1 MTNETR
7 IPAMVLSAHVAAMGG
22 IRCLQTAGIPVISA
36 HYAASDFAH
45 RSRHVTD
52 RLEVPHPE
60 RDEDGFVEALVTAA
74 RRFGPTLLVPAN
86 DATLGVVS
94 RHKAVLSEYHT
105 VAAADW
111 SVLERIIDKRHTYE
125 LAHAIGVPAPRTAT
139 PTSRSDAERI
149 AAEVAYPCLVKPR
162 VSHQYVE
169 RFGSKLARVHDQAEL
184 LAEYDRTAE
193 AGVEVMIQEFI
204 PGDDRHSFIFDSYR
218 ADGASIEFTAQKV
231 RLGPPEFGLAR
242 VVVSRQM
249 PELHEPA
256 GRLLDALG
264 YTGYSCTEFK
274 RDPRDGIIKLIEVNG
289 RVNRSILHPL
299 AAGLNYPALMY
310 RHLVRGEPVEAPAV
324 SPKRVYWIDLAS
336 DLRWAAHDLRTRDQ
350 TVREILRPY
359 LGPSVFAVGDGW
371 DFGPF
376 VDRSLDTI
384 KTRAR
389 RLVRRL
395 RRVPDPGRRPSA
407 SLSGG
412 PAEDA

>member
-1 MTNETR
+1 
-7 IPAMVLSAHVAAMGG
+7 MVLSAHVAAMGG
-22 IRCLQTAGIPVISA
+22 IRCLQIAGIPVISA
-36 HYAASDFAH
+36 HYAGSDFAH
-45 RSRHVTD
+45 RSRHITD

-60 RDEDGFVEALVTAA
+60 RDEAGFVEALVAAA
-74 RRFGPTLLVPAN
+74 RRFGPTLLIPAN

-94 RHKAVLSEYHT
+94 RHKAVLSEHHT

-125 LAHAIGVPAPRTAT
+125 LAHSIGVPAPRTAT
-139 PTSRSDAERI
+139 PTSRPDAERI
-149 AAEVAYPCLVKPR
+149 ATEVTYPCLVKPR

-169 RFGSKLARVHDQAEL
+169 RFGSKLARVHDPAEL

-193 AGVEVMIQEFI
+193 AGIEVMIQEFI

-242 VVVSRQM
+242 VVVSRSM

-256 GRLLDALG
+256 GRMLDALG

-274 RDPRDGIIKLIEVNG
+274 RDPRDGIVKLIEVNG

-310 RHLVRGEPVEAPAV
+310 RHLVRGEPVEAPPV
-324 SPKRVYWIDLAS
+324 SPRRVYWIDLAS

-350 TVREILRPY
+350 TVRELLRPY

-371 DFGPF
+371 DIGPF
-376 VDRSLDTI
+376 VDRSLDTLRNR
-384 KTRAR
+384 TR

-395 RRVPDPGRRPSA
+395 RRAPDPGRRPAA
-407 SLSGG
+407 SLSNGSS
-412 PAEDA
+412 EDV

>member
-1 MTNETR
+1 
-7 IPAMVLSAHVAAMGG
+7 MVLSAHVAAMGG
-22 IRCLQTAGIPVISA
+22 IRCLQVAGIPVISA
-36 HYAASDFAH
+36 HYADVDFAH

-52 RLEVPHPE
+52 RIEVPDPE
-60 RDEDGFVEALVTAA
+60 RDEVAFVEALVGAA

-94 RHKAVLSEYHT
+94 RHKAVLSEHHT

-139 PTSRSDAERI
+139 PTSRADAERI
-149 AAEVAYPCLVKPR
+149 AGEVAYPVLVKPR
-162 VSHQYVE
+162 VSHHYVQ
-169 RFGSKLARVHDQAEL
+169 RFGSKLARVHDPAEL
-184 LAEYDRTAE
+184 LAEYDRTAA

-204 PGDDRHSFIFDSYR
+204 PGDDRQSYIFDSYR
-218 ADGASIEFTAQKV
+218 ADGASVEFTAQKV

-242 VVVSRQM
+242 VVVSRPM

-256 GRLLDALG
+256 ARFLDALG

-274 RDPRDGIIKLIEVNG
+274 RDPRDGIVKLIEVNG

-310 RHLVRGEPVEAPAV
+310 RHLVLGEPVVAPAG
-324 SPKRVYWIDLAS
+324 SRKRVYWIDLAS

-350 TVREILRPY
+350 TLREILRPY

-371 DFGPF
+371 DVGPF
-376 VDRSLDTI
+376 LDRSVATI
-384 KTRAR
+384 TNRSR
-389 RLVRRL
+389 RLLRRL
-395 RRVPDPGRRPSA
+395 RRAPDPRRP
-407 SLSGG
+407 LSGLPSDG
-412 PAEDA
+412 PADAA